1 MSIEVIAFPYRRD
14 SAELFEAIAH
24 LPWAAFLD
32 SCHPY
37 TDQGRYDIL
46 SADPQSVLITRG
58 EQTRIVA
65 SGGSMRLSTQDPFQ
79 LLNES

>member
-58 EQTRIVA
+58 EQTRIV
-65 SGGSMRLSTQDPFQ
+65 P
-79 LLNES
+79 